1 MSTGVPTA
9 AASTRTIVRRAKTS
23 AYAIGLAGS
32 LSVLLFLNI
41 TDLHAQWE
49 AQLHIS
55 QMQDICNEEGDEK
68 CLASLDQAKRYNE
81 RLAGDD
87 PSGAVLPYEKQLLYK
102 KDPMISFIEIPKIS
116 VKLPIYHGVEENA
129 LMAGVGHWEG
139 SSLPVGGE
147 NTHCVLMGH
156 SGMRNTRM
164 FDDVGKL
171 ALGDKVVIWTLNEP
185 YCYEVTETET
195 LLPEDAPKRFAI
207 QPERDLVTLV
217 TCRPIGANTH
227 RLLVHAKR
235 CAYHPEEAGEV
246 GIDAYVN
253 DRNAPLIIAMILLLF
268 AVVATSAR
276 KAFHNGNSSLRG
288 KARGE
293 RNGSPAQETTRAS
306 IRATSNLGSL
316 HRLRGF
322 GNRHAQR
329 DGPPVAR

>member
-1 MSTGVPTA
+1 MSSGVPTA
-9 AASTRTIVRRAKTS
+9 ATGTRTIMRRAKTG

-41 TDLHAQWE
+41 ADLHAQWE
-49 AQLHIS
+49 AQRHIS
-55 QMQDICNEEGDEK
+55 QMQDICREEGDEK
-68 CLASLDQAKRYNE
+68 RLASLGQAQRYNE
-81 RLAGDD
+81 RLAGND
-87 PSGAVLPYEKQLLYK
+87 PSGEIAPYEKQLLYK

-139 SSLPVGGE
+139 SSLPVGGD

-171 ALGDKVVIWTLNEP
+171 AFGDKLVIWTLNEP

-195 LLPEDAPKRFAI
+195 LLPEDAAKRFVI
-207 QPERDLVTLV
+207 QPGQDLVTLV

-227 RLLVHAKR
+227 RLLVHATR

-268 AVVATSAR
+268 AVVATSMR
-276 KAFHNGNSSLRG
+276 KASRHGNSSLRE
-288 KARGE
+288 KAQVE
-293 RNGSPAQETTRAS
+293 RNGSPNQETTRAT
-306 IRATSNLGSL
+306 IRATHHLGSP
-316 HRLRGF
+316 HRLRSL